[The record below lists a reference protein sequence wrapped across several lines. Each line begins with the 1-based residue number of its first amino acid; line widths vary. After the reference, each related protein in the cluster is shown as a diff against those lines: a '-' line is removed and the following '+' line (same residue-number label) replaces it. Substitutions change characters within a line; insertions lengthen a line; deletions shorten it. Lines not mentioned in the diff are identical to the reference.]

1 MNRDETFQSLWL
13 GYSIASYCQP
23 ATAGL
28 LLPASYCQP
37 ATASLLLPASYSQT
51 STASLLLLVC
61 TGFLG

>member
-13 GYSIASYCQP
+13 GYSI
-23 ATAGL
+23 
-28 LLPASYCQP
+28 ASYCQP